1 MILLSVS
8 KNIHVRRVGL
18 KLDTR
23 RWVIDVY
30 DRKQVTSY
38 WSLNLIIYKTLF

>member
-1 MILLSVS
+1 MILLSLS

-18 KLDTR
+18 KLDIR

-38 WSLNLIIYKTLF
+38 WSLNFIIYRALF